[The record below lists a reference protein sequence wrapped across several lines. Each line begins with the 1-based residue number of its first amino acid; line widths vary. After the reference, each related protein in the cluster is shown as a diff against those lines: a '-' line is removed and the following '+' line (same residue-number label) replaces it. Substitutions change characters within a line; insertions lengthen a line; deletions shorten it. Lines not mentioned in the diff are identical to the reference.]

1 MSDKLILLDP
11 GHGGIINGQ
20 YVTAPKKMYKHP
32 DGFTIYEG
40 VYNRLIVEGLKDALT
55 SAGVKFDDIVNS
67 NKDIPLKNRVDR
79 ANALA
84 AEAGPQ
90 NTLYVSIHANAGGGH
105 GYECYTSPG
114 ETESDKAASNF
125 MDFMAQAFPERR
137 GRKDTSDGDS
147 DKEANFYVLKYT
159 ICPAILTESFFMD
172 NYEEA
177 KEMTTPEAIKKVI
190 QAHLRTIYAF
200 CNG

>member
-1 MSDKLILLDP
+1 MEKLILLDA

-20 YVTAPKKMYKHP
+20 YVTAPKKMFVFP

-40 VYNRLIVEGLKDALT
+40 VYNRLIVEGIKEALT

-67 NKDIPLKNRVDR
+67 QKDIPLKNRVDR
-79 ANALA
+79 ANRLA
-84 AEAGPQ
+84 AEAGPG
-90 NTLYVSIHANAGGGH
+90 NTLFISVHANAGGGN
-105 GYECYTSPG
+105 GYEVYTSKG
-114 ETESDKAASNF
+114 ESDSDKIASNF
-125 MDFMAQAFPERR
+125 MEFMAEAFPSHR
-137 GRKDTSDGDS
+137 GRKDTTDGDS

-177 KEMTTPEAIKKVI
+177 QEMTTPEAIKKVV

-200 CNG
+200 CNA

>member
-1 MSDKLILLDP
+1 MEKLILLDA

-20 YVTAPKKMYKHP
+20 YVTAPKKMFVFP

-40 VYNRLIVEGLKDALT
+40 VWNRLIVEGIKEALK

-67 NKDIPLKNRVDR
+67 QKDIPLKNRVDR
-79 ANALA
+79 ANRLA
-84 AEAGPQ
+84 AEAGPG
-90 NTLYVSIHANAGGGH
+90 NTLFISVHANAGGGN
-105 GYECYTSPG
+105 GYEVYTSKG
-114 ETESDKAASNF
+114 ESDSDKIASNF
-125 MDFMAQAFPERR
+125 MEFMAEAFPSHR
-137 GRKDTSDGDS
+137 GRKDTTDGDI

-177 KEMTTPEAIKKVI
+177 QEMTTPEAIKKVV

-200 CNG
+200 CNA

>member
-1 MSDKLILLDP
+1 MEKLILLDA

-20 YVTAPKKMYKHP
+20 YVTAPKKMVVFP

-40 VYNRLIVEGLKDALT
+40 VWNRIVVEGIKEALT

-67 NKDIPLKNRVDR
+67 QKDIPLKNRVDR
-79 ANALA
+79 ANRLA
-84 AEAGPQ
+84 AEAGPK
-90 NTLYVSIHANAGGGH
+90 NALFVSVHANAGGGN
-105 GYECYTSPG
+105 GYEVYTSKG
-114 ETESDKAASNF
+114 ESASDKAATNY
-125 MDFMAQAFPERR
+125 MDFMAEAFPSHR
-137 GRKDTSDGDS
+137 GRKDTTDGDS

-172 NYEEA
+172 NYQEA
-177 KEMTTPEAIKKVI
+177 KEMTTPEAIKKVV

-200 CNG
+200 CHA

>member
-1 MSDKLILLDP
+1 MEKLILLDA

-20 YVTAPKKMYKHP
+20 YVTAPKKMFVFP

-40 VYNRLIVEGLKDALT
+40 VYNRLIVEGIKEALT

-67 NKDIPLKNRVDR
+67 QKDIPLKNRVDR
-79 ANALA
+79 ANRLA
-84 AEAGPQ
+84 AEAGPG
-90 NTLYVSIHANAGGGH
+90 NTLFISVHANAGGGN
-105 GYECYTSPG
+105 GYEVYTSKG
-114 ETESDKAASNF
+114 ESDSDKIASNF
-125 MDFMAQAFPERR
+125 MEFMAEAFPSHR
-137 GRKDTSDGDS
+137 GRKDTTDGDI

-177 KEMTTPEAIKKVI
+177 QEMTTPEAIKKVV

-200 CNG
+200 CNA

>member
-1 MSDKLILLDP
+1 MEKLILLDA

-20 YVTAPKKMYKHP
+20 YVTAPKKMFVFP

-40 VYNRLIVEGLKDALT
+40 VWNRLIVEGIKEALT

-67 NKDIPLKNRVDR
+67 QKDIPLKNRVDR
-79 ANALA
+79 ANRLA
-84 AEAGPQ
+84 AEAGPG
-90 NTLYVSIHANAGGGH
+90 NTLFISVHANAGGGN
-105 GYECYTSPG
+105 GYEVYTSKG
-114 ETESDKAASNF
+114 ESDSDKIASNF
-125 MDFMAQAFPERR
+125 MEFMAEAFPSHR
-137 GRKDTSDGDS
+137 GRKDTTDGDS

-177 KEMTTPEAIKKVI
+177 QEMTTPEAIKKVV

-200 CNG
+200 CNA

>member
-1 MSDKLILLDP
+1 MEKLILLDA

-20 YVTAPKKMYKHP
+20 YVTAPKKMVVFP

-40 VYNRLIVEGLKDALT
+40 VWNRLVVDGIKEALT

-67 NKDIPLKNRVDR
+67 QKDIPLKNRVDR
-79 ANALA
+79 ANRLA
-84 AEAGPQ
+84 AEAGPG
-90 NTLYVSIHANAGGGH
+90 NTLFISVHANAGGGN
-105 GYECYTSPG
+105 GYEVYTSKG
-114 ETESDKAASNF
+114 ESESDKAATNY
-125 MDFMAQAFPERR
+125 MGFMAQAFPSHR
-137 GRKDTSDGDS
+137 GRKDTTDGDS

-177 KEMTTPEAIKKVI
+177 KEMTTAEAIKKVV

-200 CNG
+200 CHA

>member
-1 MSDKLILLDP
+1 MEKLILLDA

-20 YVTAPKKMYKHP
+20 YVTAPKKMFVFP

-40 VYNRLIVEGLKDALT
+40 VYNRLVVEGIKEALT

-67 NKDIPLKNRVDR
+67 QKDIPLKNRVDR
-79 ANALA
+79 ANRLA
-84 AEAGPQ
+84 AEAGPK
-90 NTLYVSIHANAGGGH
+90 NALFVSVHANAGGGN
-105 GYECYTSPG
+105 GYEVYTSKG
-114 ETESDKAASNF
+114 ESDSDKAATNY
-125 MDFMAQAFPERR
+125 MDFMAEAFPSHR
-137 GRKDTSDGDS
+137 GRKDTTDGDS

-177 KEMTTPEAIKKVI
+177 KEMTTPEAIKKVV

-200 CNG
+200 CNA

>member
-1 MSDKLILLDP
+1 MEKLILLDA

-20 YVTAPKKMYKHP
+20 YVTAPKKMVVFP

-40 VYNRLIVEGLKDALT
+40 VWNRLVVDGIKEALT

-67 NKDIPLKNRVDR
+67 QKDIPLKNRVDR
-79 ANALA
+79 ANRLA
-84 AEAGPQ
+84 AEAGPG
-90 NTLYVSIHANAGGGH
+90 NTLFISVHANAGGGN
-105 GYECYTSPG
+105 GYEVYTSKG
-114 ETESDKAASNF
+114 ESESDKAATNY
-125 MDFMAQAFPERR
+125 MDFMAQAFPSHR
-137 GRKDTSDGDS
+137 GRKDTTDGDS

-177 KEMTTPEAIKKVI
+177 KEMTTAEAIKKVV

-200 CNG
+200 CHA

>member
-1 MSDKLILLDP
+1 MEKLILLDA

-20 YVTAPKKMYKHP
+20 YVTAPKKMVVFP

-40 VYNRLIVEGLKDALT
+40 VWNRLVVDGIKEALT

-67 NKDIPLKNRVDR
+67 QKDIPLKNRVDR
-79 ANALA
+79 ANRLA
-84 AEAGPQ
+84 AEAGPG
-90 NTLYVSIHANAGGGH
+90 NTLFISVHANAGGGN
-105 GYECYTSPG
+105 GYEVYTSKG
-114 ETESDKAASNF
+114 ESESDKAATNY
-125 MDFMAQAFPERR
+125 MAFMAQAFPSHR
-137 GRKDTSDGDS
+137 GRKDTTDGDS

-177 KEMTTPEAIKKVI
+177 KEMTTAEAIKKVV

-200 CNG
+200 CHA

>member
-1 MSDKLILLDP
+1 MEKLILLDA

-20 YVTAPKKMYKHP
+20 YVTAPKKMFVFP

-40 VYNRLIVEGLKDALT
+40 VWNRLIVEGIKEALK

-67 NKDIPLKNRVDR
+67 QKDIPLKNRVDR
-79 ANALA
+79 ANRLA
-84 AEAGPQ
+84 AEAGPG
-90 NTLYVSIHANAGGGH
+90 NTLFISVHANAGGGN
-105 GYECYTSPG
+105 GYEVYTSKG
-114 ETESDKAASNF
+114 ESDSDKIASNF
-125 MDFMAQAFPERR
+125 MEFMAEAFPSHR
-137 GRKDTSDGDS
+137 GRKDTTDGDS

-177 KEMTTPEAIKKVI
+177 QEMTTPEAIKKVV

-200 CNG
+200 CNA